1 MKLVDSP
8 PAGYERMQIYG
19 LLHLT
24 QSIVCL
30 YCTCQDVLYLISV
43 RIVYRRRWRWRWCC
57 ASWPRCSSPHM
68 CSWPYQR
75 GGPVWWSDCG
85 RWWCRSSCHL
95 RDLWPP
101 HSLTTPP
108 EKRRKKKKKKRG
120 EHNVKKKSDDRQ
132 FWDDRKKDFKQQRW
146 EKIWDRLT
154 SLNCREITPECL
166 NSYSFSCLRLPSQI
180 AASARIRGTIVY
192 VPEVPLQKV
201 NIYHALFLF
210 SP

>member
-8 PAGYERMQIYG
+8 PAGYEGMQIYG

-108 EKRRKKKKKKRG
+108 EKRRKKKKKKKRG
-120 EHNVKKKSDDRQ
+120 EHNVKKKEWWQTVLRRPKKGFQTAAVREDMRQ
-132 FWDDRKKDFKQQRW
+132 VDLIKLQRNHTRVFKQ
-146 EKIWDRLT
+146 L
-154 SLNCREITPECL
+154 
-166 NSYSFSCLRLPSQI
+166 
-180 AASARIRGTIVY
+180 
-192 VPEVPLQKV
+192 
-201 NIYHALFLF
+201 
-210 SP
+210 